1 MPLNLF
7 IYGIK
12 DFCQI
17 YLMYFYRIEASSLYF
32 MQCDSPYYYKLPTA
46 NIATE

>member
-17 YLMYFYRIEASSLYF
+17 YLREWSLF
-32 MQCDSPYYYKLPTA
+32 MGGGGGGKW
-46 NIATE
+46 EK